1 MVLVLINTKTIYCQ
15 NLILNPSFEDS
26 VASPLTF
33 EEIDNSLY
41 WKNPNTAS
49 PDYFHISASS
59 AMAMTIPYN
68 FFGYQYSRMGN
79 AHGGIY
85 GAGQSTSGGPLDGRE
100 YIQGQFSDT
109 LIAGNVYHVSFYF
122 NFSNNSNVA
131 ITKLG
136 AYISS
141 AQISL
146 ASFSNFPYTP
156 QIVTPAGTYL
166 TDTLNWVL
174 LEGDYISSG
183 GEKYITIGNF
193 DDTTSLDTINV
204 PSPLTG
210 GLLAYYY
217 IDDVSVTNV
226 TGIDGSEIYFSFN
239 IFPNPANDKII
250 IETHQPNGYVK
261 LYSITGNL
269 IKQVVINSSRTEID
283 IQNLASGVYYLQMG
297 SSTQKLVI
305 QH

>member
-1 MVLVLINTKTIYCQ
+1 MSTKAIYCQ
-15 NLILNPSFEDS
+15 NLVLNPSFEDS

-33 EEIDNSLY
+33 EEIDNAVN
-41 WKNPNTAS
+41 WKNPTAAS
-49 PDYFHISASS
+49 PDYFHNSASS

-68 FFGYQYSRMGN
+68 FFGYQYSRTGN

-131 ITKLG
+131 ISELG

-141 AQISL
+141 TQISL

-156 QIVTPAGTYL
+156 QIVTSAGTYL

-174 LEGDYISSG
+174 LEGDYISTG

-193 DDTTSLDTINV
+193 DDTATLDTINV
-204 PSPLTG
+204 PSPITG

-217 IDDVSVTNV
+217 IDDVSVTDV
-226 TGIDGSEIYFSFN
+226 TGINENENEFSFT
-239 IFPNPANDKII
+239 IFPNPAIDKII
-250 IETHQPNGYVK
+250 IESQQPRGYINLCSV
-261 LYSITGNL
+261 TGSL
-269 IKQVVINSSRTEID
+269 IKQVMVNSPRMEMD
-283 IQNLASGVYYLQMG
+283 MHELPNGVYFVQWG
-297 SSTQKLVI
+297 SATKKLVV